1 MGALQSKFVTNSRLF
16 PILSFSQLG
25 AMTLVNDIYAN
36 YRTSDTGGYDTSE
49 PDDMLIILPASI
61 SGFFILLSM
70 AWIWSVLSS

>member
-1 MGALQSKFVTNSRLF
+1 
-16 PILSFSQLG
+16 
-25 AMTLVNDIYAN
+25 MTLVNDIYAN

-49 PDDMLIILPASI
+49 PDDMLIIIPASI